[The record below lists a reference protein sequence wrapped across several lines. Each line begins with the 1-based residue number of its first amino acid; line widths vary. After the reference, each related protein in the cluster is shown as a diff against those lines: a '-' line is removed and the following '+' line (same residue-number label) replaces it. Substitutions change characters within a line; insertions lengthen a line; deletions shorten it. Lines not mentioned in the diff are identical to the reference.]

1 LDRDLRVTAEGLR
14 ALAGH
19 CETLAGTLTSKTVP
33 ISAVASDQASR
44 AAVDT
49 CDGRIAA
56 AGATLAAWTQATAAS
71 VTAAAGDYER
81 ADTDSAANLDTT
93 LI

>member
-1 LDRDLRVTAEGLR
+1 LDRELRVTAEGLR

-19 CETLAGTLTSKTVP
+19 CEALAGTLTSKTP
-33 ISAVASDQASR
+33 TSAVASDQASR
-44 AAVDT
+44 AAVGT

-56 AGATLAAWTQATAAS
+56 AGAVLATWTQATAAS
-71 VTAAAGDYER
+71 VTAAAGAYER
-81 ADTDSAANLDTT
+81 TDTDSAVDLDTT